1 MYPLKSSEISLMWK
15 RNSTEMTY
23 LNKMDK
29 KYIHLNYMMIDKHTQ
44 TKKMQIAEE
53 IPRNQYY

>member
-1 MYPLKSSEISLMWK
+1 MWK